1 METLLSVPSVI
12 TGRLVIP
19 QDWDFRG
26 LAAVERLWVVWVGW
40 LVFKELWVFVCLLYS
55 TLQSLFKKS
64 VNL

>member
-1 METLLSVPSVI
+1 M
-12 TGRLVIP
+12 G
-19 QDWDFRG
+19 G
-26 LAAVERLWVVWVGW
+26 LGW